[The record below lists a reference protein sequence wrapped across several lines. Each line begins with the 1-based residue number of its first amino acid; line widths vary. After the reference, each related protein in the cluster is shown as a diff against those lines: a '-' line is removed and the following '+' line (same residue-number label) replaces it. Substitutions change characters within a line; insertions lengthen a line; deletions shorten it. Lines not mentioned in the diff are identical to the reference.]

1 MFAHI
6 GSSNIVNMLQGSVIA
21 YIFITAMMA
30 IAFRSLKYG
39 LISLVPNLIPI
50 GLAFGLWGVC
60 VGEIG
65 IGLSVVACVTLG
77 VIVDDSIHFMNKY
90 FEAQKMQL
98 TPEQSIHYVFED
110 VGRALWITTIVLAIG
125 FSIMATS
132 SLKINSDMGLLTVV
146 TVIIALVAD
155 FLLLPAL
162 LLFFDKKK
170 SRLDIPTETS
180 LPASN
185 LANLN
190 LNG

>member
-1 MFAHI
+1 
-6 GSSNIVNMLQGSVIA
+6 
-21 YIFITAMMA
+21 
-30 IAFRSLKYG
+30 
-39 LISLVPNLIPI
+39 
-50 GLAFGLWGVC
+50 
-60 VGEIG
+60 
-65 IGLSVVACVTLG
+65 VV
-77 VIVDDSIHFMNKY
+77 
-90 FEAQKMQL
+90 
-98 TPEQSIHYVFED
+98 
-110 VGRALWITTIVLAIG
+110 VGRALWITSIVLAIG